1 LAPETLD
8 VIVCALSR
16 GGQKVRGYLFKKDG
30 PDSEMVNRIG
40 EEQVTQIVQENIE
53 CWSSSQLQDFNID
66 AGKDVVFCKFFS
78 VSG

>member
-1 LAPETLD
+1 
-8 VIVCALSR
+8 
-16 GGQKVRGYLFKKDG
+16 
-30 PDSEMVNRIG
+30 MVNRIG